1 MMKKI
6 CAVLTAILLL
16 LSGCGTNEKA
26 SADSYGDKKAA
37 VSMEAANEAPE
48 EENEEQPE
56 TVLTLAVY
64 GGTRIPVVE
73 EFNESQSVYHIEVVD
88 YSEEGTVEKDNA
100 LARINMELASGE
112 GPDLLYLW
120 NLGMNCATYGPK
132 GYLEDLLPYLDADE
146 EINREDFVD
155 SLMDAALID
164 GRLYGTIPSFSIFS
178 MFGPETKVGEYQPST
193 FTELLRLAQ
202 DNGGAAR
209 LIQQNYSGEE
219 FLSTTMRVSSDEFI
233 DFGSMTADFDNE
245 NFRALLELCLQFS
258 QNTEADKNA
267 AILNYCA
274 VSSFMETQYYE
285 AYYGEKI
292 EFLGCPGAAEPKSYF
307 INIMDQYGMNAN
319 SKHKAGAWSFLRL
332 LFTEEYQTDE
342 YVNSAFPSF
351 PSNKK
356 ALQALAEKS
365 MSTLYDSDDDG
376 NKWEMTQRGEQDDF
390 AYHAATQEQVD
401 QIMDLINSASQ
412 ASNYTAMIQTIVMEE
427 AQAYF
432 AGDAAIDD
440 TIARIQNRVD
450 TYLAEQR

>member
-26 SADSYGDKKAA
+26 SSDSYGDKKAA
-37 VSMEAANEAPE
+37 VSMEAKNEAPE

-146 EINREDFVD
+146 EINWEDFVD

-193 FTELLRLAQ
+193 FTELLQLAQ
-202 DNGGAAR
+202 NNGGAAR

-245 NFRALLELCLQFS
+245 NFRVLLELCLQFS

-292 EFLGCPGAAEPKSYF
+292 AFFGCPGAAEPKNYF

-332 LFTEEYQTDE
+332 LFTEEY
-342 YVNSAFPSF
+342 
-351 PSNKK
+351 
-356 ALQALAEKS
+356 
-365 MSTLYDSDDDG
+365 
-376 NKWEMTQRGEQDDF
+376 
-390 AYHAATQEQVD
+390 
-401 QIMDLINSASQ
+401 
-412 ASNYTAMIQTIVMEE
+412 
-427 AQAYF
+427 
-432 AGDAAIDD
+432 
-440 TIARIQNRVD
+440 
-450 TYLAEQR
+450 